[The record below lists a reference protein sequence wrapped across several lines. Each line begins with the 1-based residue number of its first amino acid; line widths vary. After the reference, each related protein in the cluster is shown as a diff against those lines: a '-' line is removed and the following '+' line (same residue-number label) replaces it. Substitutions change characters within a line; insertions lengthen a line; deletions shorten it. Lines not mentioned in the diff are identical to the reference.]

1 MKNYFIIF
9 IISQFNYLI
18 MLAQARPYIPPVGPI
33 YNSIQLVNLN
43 FQEIDGVFP
52 AVTFQN
58 GFKYKNNYHYQIN
71 VITNSEDELMVEI
84 DNASQNIN
92 DHYYIRYKNNGYIGP
107 IFQNNFNEN
116 KVIISGIFPSEFV
129 IEYITSS
136 KNLSSKPKITRI
148 SKNPNYIFKEKK
160 KFIKPLNIHR
170 ENPTILITGFWP
182 PTNEMIRDFSQNLDL
197 NPEGWIGENWEGKGY
212 DIVSYFPEFNDPN
225 CNNCGIG
232 YGDLMV
238 DYQNTSTDFW
248 NIVSNVQ
255 PIAIIT
261 FSRGNIDFSW
271 ELEYNYY
278 NRTNWYGDYES
289 PIYPTPNPPDQ
300 SVNNYYI
307 RNSNLPLEI
316 IKDAINNSQLGLNSW
331 IDWQGNPG
339 QFVSEF
345 MGYHGVWYR
354 DEDIFSENTCI
365 FSGHIHVGG
374 LIDWDTAKLATHI
387 TLRELIN
394 YLNQLDYISGDVNED
409 EFINIQDLLMIL
421 QFILSNQEPSLG
433 QFLASD
439 LNSDDTINIQD
450 IILMINIILGN

>member
-1 MKNYFIIF
+1 
-9 IISQFNYLI
+9 
-18 MLAQARPYIPPVGPI
+18 
-33 YNSIQLVNLN
+33 
-43 FQEIDGVFP
+43 
-52 AVTFQN
+52 
-58 GFKYKNNYHYQIN
+58 
-71 VITNSEDELMVEI
+71 
-84 DNASQNIN
+84 
-92 DHYYIRYKNNGYIGP
+92 
-107 IFQNNFNEN
+107 
-116 KVIISGIFPSEFV
+116 
-129 IEYITSS
+129 
-136 KNLSSKPKITRI
+136 
-148 SKNPNYIFKEKK
+148 
-160 KFIKPLNIHR
+160 
-170 ENPTILITGFWP
+170 
-182 PTNEMIRDFSQNLDL
+182 MIRDFSQNLNL

-225 CNNCGIG
+225 CSNCGIG

-271 ELEYNYY
+271 ELEYNYF
-278 NRTNWYGDYES
+278 NRTNWYGDYQS

-409 EFINIQDLLMIL
+409 EFINIQDILMIL